1 MIVVDTSAI
10 IAVVGAEPM
19 GQACAPLL
27 LENELLMSAAT
38 LTECLIVGA
47 RPEFA
52 GQVGPFLNDLELRV
66 IEVDEALARHA
77 GQAYAL
83 WGKGFHPAKLN
94 YGDCFSYALAKMYD
108 CPLLYVGDDFFRT
121 DVISALG

>member
-19 GQACAPLL
+19 GEACGRLL

-52 GQVGPFLNDLELRV
+52 GQVRPFLRDMGLRI
-66 IEVDEALARHA
+66 IEIDEALARQA
-77 GQAYAL
+77 GEAYRR
-83 WGKGFHPAKLN
+83 WGKGFHPARLN
-94 YGDCFSYALAKMYD
+94 YGDCFSYALAKAYD
-108 CPLLYVGDDFFRT
+108 CPLLYVGDDFAKT